1 MAKDD
6 KILDDEEAQKRLK
19 DMFGPNYQLEEEKST
34 EPSKEPT
41 AKSGQPSATSSFV
54 NSLVQGAGDVSRV
67 VATEP
72 TLAGVAGATVGAKL
86 GPTVQNVLGGT
97 LTPPPPTPART
108 PYNPRGVS
116 VENSVANWKNYQNAQ
131 SEAAKGVVRNT
142 EMRNKFPN
150 FTRALPEPPPQNI
163 MQKIL
168 SPLEAMGQKLGAV
181 SSAMGQK
188 TGPRLGGALSLG
200 GGALQGSESYNRQQQ
215 GDIPGAIIAGAGA
228 VGSAAS
234 MLPPV
239 SPPTAIAKGV
249 GATAAFASPFALMLY
264 DYLRKQNPTIGQPSS
279 QTDNSMGASSPYS
292 P

>member
-1 MAKDD
+1 MPDNPYLKL
-6 KILDDEEAQKRLK
+6 IDEDAPVRK
-19 DMFGPNYQLEEEKST
+19 GEEEVKQENPYASLIT
-34 EPSKEPT
+34 KEEPVQGGSVT
-41 AKSGQPSATSSFV
+41 LGQP
-54 NSLVQGAGDVSRV
+54 NIID
-67 VATEP
+67 P
-72 TLAGVAGATVGAKL
+72 TRPTVAGAVAGAVV
-86 GPTVQNVLGGT
+86 GPTAQRVLAST
-97 LTPPPPTPART
+97 LTPTSSAPAKT
-108 PYNPRGVS
+108 AYNPRGVN
-116 VENSVANWKNYQNAQ
+116 VQDSVANWRNYQEAQ
-131 SEAAKGVVRNT
+131 SEVAKGVRRNT
-142 EMRNKFPN
+142 DLRNKFPN

-168 SPLEAMGQKLGAV
+168 SPLEAMGQKLGSV

-200 GGALQGSESYNRQQQ
+200 GGALQGSESYNRAQQ
-215 GDIPGAIIAGAGA
+215 GDIPGAVIAGMGA
-228 VGSAAS
+228 AGSAAS